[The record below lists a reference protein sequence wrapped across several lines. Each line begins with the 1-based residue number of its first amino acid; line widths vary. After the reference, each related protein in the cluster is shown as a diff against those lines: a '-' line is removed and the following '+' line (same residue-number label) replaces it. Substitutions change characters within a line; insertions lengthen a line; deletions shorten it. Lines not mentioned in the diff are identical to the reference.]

1 VGLLVEILALPVAP
15 LRGVG
20 WVLDKVVRA
29 AEEEYYDP
37 GPVQE
42 GLTALERARSAGE
55 LDEEEFRQ
63 REQPLLRRLDEIRE
77 YRLRRAGPG
86 GPGL

>member
-1 VGLLVEILALPVAP
+1 MGLLIEILALPVAP

-29 AEEEYYDP
+29 AEQEYYDP

-42 GLTALERARSAGE
+42 GLSALEGARSAGE
-55 LDEEEFRQ
+55 IDDEEFGRRAE
-63 REQPLLRRLDEIRE
+63 PLLRRLDEIRE
-77 YRLRRAGPG
+77 YQLRRAGAG
-86 GPGL
+86 GPGR